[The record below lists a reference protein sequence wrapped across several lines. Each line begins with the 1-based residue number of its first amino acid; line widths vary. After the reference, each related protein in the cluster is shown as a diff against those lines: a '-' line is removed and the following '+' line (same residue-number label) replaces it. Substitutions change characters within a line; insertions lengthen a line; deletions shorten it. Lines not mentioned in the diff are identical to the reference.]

1 MLKKLYI
8 LSLILPITVL
18 MGCES
23 NFDDSSIDYRSL
35 DKLEIILVEEIGN
48 NDEHLFG
55 RLRDLVVMDNGTF
68 FVSDWGSVTIQ
79 QFDKDGNYERTI
91 ADEGGGPGEL
101 SSFFLLFEG
110 GDDTLI
116 VRHRGMR
123 QHIDYFTDE
132 NGAGEYSHSES
143 ISFEAPGDR
152 FVTLLGKF
160 SEFEFFALA
169 PHNSND
175 LMEARKNQSGF
186 SYVPIALVDRYEKII
201 QDSLHVLKRPTVVAE
216 YGERSMMV
224 IGMPPYQMDDR
235 FQVIDDDRYLIA
247 RPDSA
252 SITIYDKSHTIDS
265 ILNLEIK
272 KRPVGDDEVSTFL
285 ENIPQDYHGIMSE
298 RIPDFKP
305 PFLNVWATGDSI
317 FLHMDSS
324 SEGKELMVLT
334 LEGEPVGRISLSEFD
349 EIKVIKENRIYAL
362 HKDPDKA
369 ESIRIYELI

>member
-8 LSLILPITVL
+8 LSFFLPITVL
-18 MGCES
+18 MGCGS
-23 NFDDSSIDYRSL
+23 DFDDSSIDYRSL
-35 DKLEIILVEEIGN
+35 DQLDIVLAEEIGN
-48 NDEHLFG
+48 NDDHLFG

-68 FVSDWGSVTIQ
+68 FVSDWSSVTIQ
-79 QFDKDGNYERTI
+79 QFNRDGIYEGTI
-91 ADEGGGPGEL
+91 AKEGGGPGEL
-101 SSFFLLFEG
+101 SSFFLLYNG
-110 GDDTLI
+110 GKDKLI

-132 NGAGEYSHSES
+132 YGAGEYSYSES

-152 FVTLLGKF
+152 FVTFLGKF
-160 SEFEFFALA
+160 SESEFYALA
-169 PHNSND
+169 PHNTND

-186 SYVPIALVDRYEKII
+186 SYVPIATADRYEKII

-235 FQVIDDDRYLIA
+235 FQVIDEDRYLIA

-252 SITIYDKSHTIDS
+252 SITIFNKTHTIDS

-272 KRPVGDDEVSTFL
+272 KRPVGDDEVSEFL
-285 ENIPQDYHGIMSE
+285 ENIPQDYHGIMLE
-298 RIPDFKP
+298 RIPEFKP
-305 PFLNVWATGDSI
+305 PFLNVWATEDSI

-324 SEGKELMVLT
+324 SEGKELMVMT

-349 EIKVIKENRIYAL
+349 EIKVIKENRIYTL
-362 HKDPDKA
+362 HKNPEEA
-369 ESIRIYELI
+369 ETIRIYELN